1 MDKVKAK
8 SEFLEK
14 ISKLDRGAINDILHK
29 NSKPVKK
36 LIVLSLIK
44 NIGPQEEQEAY
55 NGT

>member
-14 ISKLDRGAINDILHK
+14 ISNLDRGAINDILHK

-44 NIGPQEEQEAY
+44 NVGPQEE
-55 NGT
+55 